1 MIILTE
7 NLAVFTEQL
16 TLTKRKFKTEVA
28 VEGDEDIIPWY
39 SSFPRKPTAIFGQVL
54 KLETDLR
61 RG

>member
-7 NLAVFTEQL
+7 NLAVLTEQL

-28 VEGDEDIIPWY
+28 VQGDEDIIPWY
-39 SSFPRKPTAIFGQVL
+39 SPFPRKPTAIFGQVL